1 MLQTTKAGSLTETF
15 SGTDSGATCPNLS
28 VAEAA
33 GGSTKQRKT
42 HTVLF
47 VDDEKSVLKAL
58 KRSFIDEDYC
68 VLTAENAQ
76 EAFDLLSRNRV
87 SLIISDYRMPG
98 ITGTEFLSKVMDR
111 DPSIIRI
118 LLTGA
123 AETKVVMVA
132 IDDGILYKYITKP
145 WDDDELRLTVK
156 LAITQYELIQE
167 NSKLK
172 LRAGKQEQVIDKLR
186 RFVSANCSPLGSVL
200 VNKGIIL
207 PAQYNM
213 VEKYCQ
219 QNNIVLF
226 RALVELGMVEQQDL
240 LKAIQDE
247 SKADVITLD
256 PATLNKSLSMLI
268 SREVCESGCLVPLR
282 QEGKTLVLAMA
293 DVLDL
298 PRVDYISFVTGLNV
312 APQLASWQDI
322 QKAINTLYGDTDSE
336 VEPVP
341 ESPEFSEAEDLDVVV
356 DIEDVETDEQLMVGS
371 KTPTAVKLVNTII
384 SQAIKYGASD
394 IHIEPKGDHTL
405 VRYRI
410 DGLLRDGMTIPA
422 SMQLTTISRLKI
434 LSNMDI
440 SIRRIPQDGRITV
453 RSGNR
458 QMDLRISTMPTINGE
473 KVVCRLLDKNA
484 SVKSIRDIGIRGESL
499 KRLENIISVPQGI
512 VISTGPTGSGKT
524 TTLYALLNERMSRT
538 QNFVTIEDPVE
549 YFLGDASQV
558 HIYDK
563 IGLTFASTLRCTL
576 RQDPDVIL
584 VGEVRDLETA
594 QAAFQAA
601 MTGHLVFT
609 SLHTNS
615 SVGAVTRLIHLG
627 IEPYLVSSAV
637 QGIIAQRL
645 VRRICPNCRKLTT
658 YDKSLVD
665 ELGLDTSAFP
675 DKLYYGEGCDACDQS
690 GFKGRL
696 GLFEVFHMNEEFRQA
711 LITHYDETRLTNMA
725 TSMGMTTLLEDAS
738 QKIIDGSTTLE
749 EVLRVLGPTVKYD
762 YSCRKCG
769 TDLEPQYLVCPYC
782 GEEQRRTC
790 RECRSPLKTN
800 WIACPYCGYR
810 QSTGKSQAVKA
821 E

>member
-1 MLQTTKAGSLTETF
+1 MPSNLSGTGVDHRTTKQPKKHSI
-15 SGTDSGATCPNLS
+15 
-28 VAEAA
+28 
-33 GGSTKQRKT
+33 
-42 HTVLF
+42 LF

-58 KRSFIDEDYC
+58 NRSFIDEDYR

-76 EAFDLLSRNRV
+76 EAFDLLSRNGV
-87 SLIISDYRMPG
+87 SLVISDYRMPG
-98 ITGTEFLSKVMDR
+98 ITGTEFLSKVRDR
-111 DPSIIRI
+111 APNIIRI

-123 AETKVVMVA
+123 ADTKVVMAA

-167 NSKLK
+167 NSRLKLK
-172 LRAGKQEQVIDKLR
+172 TGKQEQEIDKLR
-186 RFVSANCSPLGSVL
+186 RFVSTNCSPLGSVL
-200 VNKGIIL
+200 VNRGIIL

-226 RALVELGMVEQQDL
+226 RALTELGMVEQQDL

-247 SKADVITLD
+247 SKADIITLD
-256 PATLNKSLSMLI
+256 PPTPNKNLSMLV
-268 SREVCESGCLVPLR
+268 SQEVCESGCLVPLR
-282 QEGKTLVLAMA
+282 QEGNTLVLAMA

-322 QKAINTLYGDTDSE
+322 QKAIGALYGDGDTDSE

-341 ESPEFSEAEDLDVVV
+341 ESPESSETEDLDVVV
-356 DIEDVETDEQLMVGS
+356 DIEDVETDEQLMISS
-371 KTPTAVKLVNTII
+371 KTPTAVKLVNTVIAL
-384 SQAIKYGASD
+384 AIKCGASD

-410 DGLLRDGMTIPA
+410 DGMLRDGMTIPV
-422 SMQLTTISRLKI
+422 SMHLSTISRLKI
-434 LSNMDI
+434 LAKMDI

-484 SVKSIRDIGIRGESL
+484 SVRSIRDIGIRGESL

-512 VISTGPTGSGKT
+512 IISTGPTGSGKT
-524 TTLYALLNERMSRT
+524 TTLYALLNERMSRS

-558 HIYDK
+558 HIHDR

-615 SVGAVTRLIHLG
+615 SVGTVTRLIHLG
-627 IEPYLVSSAV
+627 IEPYLVTSAV

-645 VRRICPNCRKLTT
+645 VRRICPNCRKMTS
-658 YDKSLVD
+658 YDKNLVD
-665 ELGLDTSAFP
+665 ELGLDKSTFP
-675 DKLYYGEGCDACDQS
+675 DKLYYGEGCDACGQS
-690 GFKGRL
+690 GFQGRL
-696 GLFEVFHMNEEFRQA
+696 GLFEVFHMNAEFRHA
-711 LITHYDETRLTNMA
+711 LTTHYDETQLTNMA
-725 TSMGMTTLLEDAS
+725 ASMGMTTLLEDAR

-749 EVLRVLGPTVKYD
+749 EVLRVLGPAVKYD

-782 GEEQRRTC
+782 GEEQRKTC
-790 RECRSPLKTN
+790 RECRSPLETN
-800 WIACPYCGYR
+800 WIACPYCGDR
-810 QSTGKSQAVKA
+810 QSTGKSQAV
-821 E
+821 ETE